1 MKIRKIISSA
11 LACAVLAG
19 ALPCADISAAEA
31 DWKTLY
37 EDTLYEYM
45 ETTNYYKYS
54 RFSLNDINGDNI
66 PELIISEDSSH
77 IAQCLVY
84 TIYND
89 ELLYLGKYGAYGFL
103 GYYSDLDVIT
113 QHNIGQGN
121 EFTSFSRL
129 ENGEVNLLCSFEN
142 NLGAAPTDEDIY
154 YKVNGSEVTKEE
166 YNAALDEYK
175 GESFVP
181 LGQDYKFSEQSIKNA
196 ISGNYNWRE
205 LYREKLHQFKQSE
218 DYSDDYMFDLYDI
231 NGDNIPE
238 LFISNWYS
246 PAEIY
251 TVYEGQLTSLGTVG
265 DGITSVYYRPDL
277 GEIRVYTYENT
288 SFMKLDKTKL
298 TVTDEF
304 IQISAELEYE
314 HNGKS
319 CTWKEYSDA
328 VYSTPEIFIGR
339 KYNFGDA
346 AVEYALR
353 ADDKLTSM
361 HRAIYIYKLFQL
373 KAKFGH
379 EGDDY
384 DPIDD
389 AQFELCDLNS
399 DGYAELAFSPSISY
413 AGGACSI
420 FSAGNRKL
428 VNYGYLGVYGDFSY
442 NAESN
447 LVYILNNRMGLTYGA
462 FYKLGSEE
470 WEQVISYN
478 KRDEDYVDEHKS
490 MGIDDDYEYKLNGEE
505 VSHDEYYAAV
515 EEYEN
520 EENSVTCGR
529 RSTLTVGGI
538 AEAFFGGDSPIQ
550 KIRTVGYAIQG
561 AEYQFGNS

>member
-1 MKIRKIISSA
+1 MKIRKIISAA
-11 LACAVLAG
+11 LICAVLGG
-19 ALPCADISAAEA
+19 ALPCADISADET

-45 ETTNYYKYS
+45 EATSYYKYS

-66 PELIISEDSSH
+66 PELIISEDSVH
-77 IAQCLVY
+77 MAQCLVY

-113 QHNIGQGN
+113 QYNIGQGY

-175 GESFVP
+175 GESFVS

-205 LYREKLHQFKQSE
+205 LYREKLYEFKQSE
-218 DYSDDYMFDLYDI
+218 DYSEDYMFDLYDI

-265 DGITSVYYRPDL
+265 DVNSTTSVYYRPDL
-277 GEIRVYTYENT
+277 GEIEVYTPVNV

-304 IQISAELEYE
+304 VKISEGYE
-314 HNGKS
+314 HNGEILS
-319 CTWKEYSDA
+319 RLEYYDTFDSA
-328 VYSTPEIFIGR
+328 SNIVIGR

-373 KAKFGH
+373 KAEFGH

-384 DPIDD
+384 EPIDD
-389 AQFELCDLNS
+389 AQFELCDLNG
-399 DGYAELAFSPSISY
+399 DGYAELAFSPSVSY

-428 VNYGYLGVYGDFSY
+428 VDYGYLGVYGDFKY

-447 LVYILNNRMGLTYGA
+447 LVYRLNNRMGLTYGE
-462 FYKLGSEE
+462 FYKLGREK
-470 WEQVISYN
+470 WKQVISYN
-478 KRDEDYVDEHKS
+478 KRNEDYVDEHKS
-490 MGIDDDYEYKLNGEE
+490 MGIDDDYEYKLNGKE
-505 VSHDEYYAAV
+505 VSRDKYYSAV
-515 EEYEN
+515 EKYEN

-538 AEAFFGGDSPIQ
+538 AETFFGGDSLVPGI
-550 KIRTVGYAIQG
+550 KTVFCAIEGAGYMCR
-561 AEYQFGNS
+561 